1 MRLTADLYRFLKGLS
16 LSADGTVIENQLDSS
31 ISYISKYFT
40 PNLKVSQ
47 VALKAQSTIRESL
60 SMGYSNGAASGTLL
74 YLLQHSAI
82 DVETPDIFRLCQVAI
97 MDMYSYAY
105 AYEDDN
111 TLLAS
116 LTENDINKTIDN
128 CVYLCDYFSGDD
140 RYLDIAKKFSDMIVS
155 LGVIKNNLDSLHKMA
170 GF

>member
-1 MRLTADLYRFLKGLS
+1 M
-16 LSADGTVIENQLDSS
+16 
-31 ISYISKYFT
+31 
-40 PNLKVSQ
+40 
-47 VALKAQSTIRESL
+47 
-60 SMGYSNGAASGTLL
+60 
-74 YLLQHSAI
+74 LQHSSI

-116 LTENDINKTIDN
+116 LTESDINKTIDN

-140 RYLDIAKKFSDMIVS
+140 RYLDIAKKFSDMVVS
-155 LGVIKNNLDSLHKMA
+155 LGVIKNNIDSLHKMA
-170 GF
+170 GV